1 MMYFNVVNVI
11 RSVVMGFS
19 TLLLISCTTTA
30 SKDTSKELFDTLE
43 KANAAYS
50 EGNWLEAE
58 IYYQMLIEKIPDDA
72 YAWLRIG
79 NARLQT
85 GQVNA
90 AIAAYR
96 ESINHNPNQSKP
108 YYNLSTAY
116 MIQAQRVLETAKS
129 NMQAHDTGIAL
140 VNQRIDGLKKLT
152 TSGLSEN
159 ESASSNV
166 YSNGGVFR
174 YFMPSQE

>member
-1 MMYFNVVNVI
+1 M
-11 RSVVMGFS
+11 SCS
-19 TLLLISCTTTA
+19 TTG
-30 SKDTSKELFDTLE
+30 SKDSSKELFDTLE
-43 KANAAYS
+43 KANASYS

-58 IYYQMLIEKIPDDA
+58 IYYQMLIEKVPDDA

-90 AIAAYR
+90 AIEAYR
-96 ESINHNPNQSKP
+96 ESISHNPKQSKP

-116 MIQAQRVLETAKS
+116 MIQAQRALETAKT
-129 NMQAHDTGIAL
+129 NMQVHDTGISL

-152 TSGLSEN
+152 MSGLSEH
-159 ESASSNV
+159 EGARSNN
-166 YSNGGVFR
+166 YSNGGVVR
-174 YFMPSQE
+174 YFMPSQD

>member
-1 MMYFNVVNVI
+1 MINYNVVNVI
-11 RSVVMGFS
+11 RRASVVLA
-19 TLLLISCTTTA
+19 TLLLMSCSTTA
-30 SKDTSKELFDTLE
+30 SKDSSKDLFDTLE
-43 KANAAYS
+43 KANAAYA

-58 IYYQMLIEKIPDDA
+58 IYYQKLIEKIPDDA

-85 GQVNA
+85 GQVSA

-116 MIQAQRVLETAKS
+116 MIQAQRALETAKS
-129 NMQAHDTGIAL
+129 NMQAHDTGISL
-140 VNQRIDGLKKLT
+140 VNQRIDGLRKLT

-159 ESASSNV
+159 ESASSNTR
-166 YSNGGVFR
+166 SSGGVFR